1 MGETYQGLTGSV
13 KAKMN
18 VPRGRIAVPAKGNGA
33 FNPKAQFWIQG
44 ETPGRA
50 TPLSR
55 LITAVRV

>member
-18 VPRGRIAVPAKGNGA
+18 VPRGRVAVPAKENAA
-33 FNPKAQFWIQG
+33 FKPKTEFWIQE

-50 TPLSR
+50 TPQSR
-55 LITAVRV
+55 LLTAALV

>member
-1 MGETYQGLTGSV
+1 MGKTYQGLTGSV

-18 VPRGRIAVPAKGNGA
+18 AHGGRVAVPDKENAA
-33 FNPKAQFWIQG
+33 FKPKAEVWIQG

-55 LITAVRV
+55 LLTAALV